1 MQPHTIFALTALVV
15 VYSSA
20 GLASKNPRR
29 TRGEFRQ
36 LDAKEIEE
44 EELGELAQFAATTVA
59 KAEKRAF
66 HDAVLNI
73 TEAHQ
78 QTVAGWN
85 TKMKLVVS
93 ETSCPI
99 HNPFDVG
106 QCIPKNASI
115 TRQCDVLV
123 YERPWEH
130 IKELTSF
137 YCH

>member
-1 MQPHTIFALTALVV
+1 MYPHTVLILLVV
-15 VYSSA
+15 VYSSSSFT
-20 GLASKNPRR
+20 SKNPRR
-29 TRGEFRQ
+29 THAEYRQ

-44 EELGELAQFAATTVA
+44 ELGELGQFAATTAA

-66 HDAVLNI
+66 HDAVVNI

-78 QTVAGWN
+78 QMVAGWN

-99 HNPFDVG
+99 HSRFDAG
-106 QCIPKNASI
+106 RCTPKNASV
-115 TRQCDVLV
+115 TRQCNVLV

-130 IKELTSF
+130 IKELTQY